1 MISGIWFVLKTF
13 VFTVLLLVLLQM
25 KFGNKTLEERATLWV
40 QQSNLVAPLD
50 NFATQAARWIKSENK
65 NFNLSNLWESVTKS
79 VTSLFQSSETA
90 LNGMVKDGKN
100 KLNQTIEKQKP
111 KNQEIQKEEQ
121 LNEEPEEIAPQSS
134 KFKWG

>member
-65 NFNLSNLWESVTKS
+65 NLNLE
-79 VTSLFQSSETA
+79 
-90 LNGMVKDGKN
+90 
-100 KLNQTIEKQKP
+100 EK
-111 KNQEIQKEEQ
+111 
-121 LNEEPEEIAPQSS
+121 
-134 KFKWG
+134 